1 MPDYEVQTTL
11 LNAEGNSL
19 SAEMKT
25 FYEKQLIETAQPALV
40 LAVDGEIKSGNCD
53 LAALRIRK
61 AAQAVRFLRY
71 QDSNFYA
78 RLLSKLNKWSL
89 TE

>member
-40 LAVDGEIKSGNCD
+40 HDQFGTQYTSPRT
-53 LAALRIRK
+53 AAKPSSSARSIRCP
-61 AAQAVRFLRY
+61 RR
-71 QDSNFYA
+71 SP
-78 RLLSKLNKWSL
+78 S
-89 TE
+89 

>member
-25 FYEKQLIETAQPALV
+25 FYEKQLIETAQPAL
-40 LAVDGEIKSGNCD
+40 C
-53 LAALRIRK
+53 
-61 AAQAVRFLRY
+61 
-71 QDSNFYA
+71 
-78 RLLSKLNKWSL
+78 LLYTSRCV
-89 TE
+89 